1 MKEIMKETLLLYR
14 GRRGYCFF
22 CLLAALMT
30 TLMLYIE
37 PMIYQK
43 LIDDV
48 MTEGR
53 IAELG
58 YILAAYLAVFLLTT
72 LFDYLKRYSAYRIRV
87 EGTVVLKKK
96 LLGNFFA
103 GPIRDINRKSIS
115 EQNEMIESD
124 ASFAGSFY
132 EEVFVGGLISLLK
145 IIAAFI
151 FCLTLSAELS
161 ALVVWIIPLTILV
174 DSLIARKEKTVL
186 EENRK
191 NDIALTAWL
200 NEILTG
206 WKEIKVLQ
214 LEKVMNDRFLS
225 YLMTQIRWLVK
236 RIYCFVSRRLVIPY
250 IKTKFFNIFIIYL
263 VGGLLAIKGRM
274 TIGEVLAY
282 VSYFAILSSSVND
295 FSGKYADMKTRRDI
309 IRNVFRHS
317 APIAEEGLLPRET
330 FDCVK
335 IRDLSFS
342 YPSGN
347 RIFEGAGLTIH
358 QSETVIVYG
367 RSGEGKST
375 LALLLAGIL
384 KPDSGHICYGS
395 LDVQEIAPTALYE
408 KLCFVSQDAAVF
420 SGSFIDNFK
429 RFRPSI
435 TEEEIRRLCRMAELD
450 EFICSLPDGYHTE
463 IGQNG
468 SLLSGG
474 QRQRLLIARA
484 LTRNADIF
492 IFDET
497 FSSVENSLRN
507 RILEAVEKELKGKII
522 IIISHVKLEDK
533 ENRISVEVAEKT
545 IRALN

>member
-1 MKEIMKETLLLYR
+1 MKETLLLYR

-191 NDIALTAWL
+191 N
-200 NEILTG
+200 
-206 WKEIKVLQ
+206 
-214 LEKVMNDRFLS
+214 
-225 YLMTQIRWLVK
+225 
-236 RIYCFVSRRLVIPY
+236 
-250 IKTKFFNIFIIYL
+250 
-263 VGGLLAIKGRM
+263 
-274 TIGEVLAY
+274 
-282 VSYFAILSSSVND
+282 
-295 FSGKYADMKTRRDI
+295 
-309 IRNVFRHS
+309 
-317 APIAEEGLLPRET
+317 ET
-330 FDCVK
+330 
-335 IRDLSFS
+335 
-342 YPSGN
+342 
-347 RIFEGAGLTIH
+347 
-358 QSETVIVYG
+358 
-367 RSGEGKST
+367 
-375 LALLLAGIL
+375 
-384 KPDSGHICYGS
+384 
-395 LDVQEIAPTALYE
+395 
-408 KLCFVSQDAAVF
+408 
-420 SGSFIDNFK
+420 
-429 RFRPSI
+429 
-435 TEEEIRRLCRMAELD
+435 
-450 EFICSLPDGYHTE
+450 
-463 IGQNG
+463 
-468 SLLSGG
+468 
-474 QRQRLLIARA
+474 
-484 LTRNADIF
+484 
-492 IFDET
+492 
-497 FSSVENSLRN
+497 
-507 RILEAVEKELKGKII
+507 
-522 IIISHVKLEDK
+522 
-533 ENRISVEVAEKT
+533 
-545 IRALN
+545 